1 MIPCMA
7 APPLRRVLALAPA
20 VALALLLPACRG
32 EPAPSPATEAAR
44 RYTVRGEL
52 LAIRDAPRELTI
64 RHEAID
70 DFADRSGA
78 IVGMNAMVMPFPVD
92 RGVPIGGLAPGD
104 KVRVR
109 FSMDWEKNRFAI
121 ESIEKLPTDTPLEF
135 GKARPA
141 R

>member
-1 MIPCMA
+1 MLLVMA
-7 APPLRRVLALAPA
+7 RLLLRGRTLAAA
-20 VALALLLPACRG
+20 VVLALLLPACRND
-32 EPAPSPATEAAR
+32 PAPTPGEAAR
-44 RYTVRGEL
+44 RYTVRGE
-52 LAIRDAPRELTI
+52 IVSVRDAPRELTL

-78 IVGMNAMVMPFPVD
+78 VVGMNAMVMPFPVG
-92 RGVPIGGLAPGD
+92 RGVPTDGVAPGD

-109 FSMDWEKNRFAI
+109 FAMDWEKNQIAI
-121 ESIEKLPTDTPLEF
+121 ESIEKLPADTALEF